1 MTRRTTRSTLFPYTT
16 LFRSKLY
23 WDFIELFQIDF
34 KNISMENLLKYIGW
48 LQGKSTINK
57 TMRQPKTVNYNV
69 MAVFGFYNYLER
81 FYSDI
86 LESQLDFYS
95 NSNKKHSYKSF
106 LEHTK
111 TSVKY
116 KLNAIKL
123 KETKRPYKKL
133 SEEQLNQIF
142 QSKLNIRNMLLVSV
156 LYESGIRISEAL
168 NIKLEDIDLS
178 DKKVVITKSKTS
190 SGEN

>member
-1 MTRRTTRSTLFPYTT
+1 
-16 LFRSKLY
+16 
-23 WDFIELFQIDF
+23 
-34 KNISMENLLKYIGW
+34 
-48 LQGKSTINK
+48 
-57 TMRQPKTVNYNV
+57 YNV

-81 FYSDI
+81 FHSDI

-133 SEEQLNQIF
+133 SEEQLNKIF
-142 QSKLNIRNMLLVSV
+142 KSKLNIRNMILVSNI
-156 LYESGIRISEAL
+156 YESVIRNSLAIRL
-168 NIKLEDIDLS
+168 
-178 DKKVVITKSKTS
+178 
-190 SGEN
+190 

>member
-1 MTRRTTRSTLFPYTT
+1 
-16 LFRSKLY
+16 
-23 WDFIELFQIDF
+23 
-34 KNISMENLLKYIGW
+34 
-48 LQGKSTINK
+48 
-57 TMRQPKTVNYNV
+57 
-69 MAVFGFYNYLER
+69 
-81 FYSDI
+81 
-86 LESQLDFYS
+86 FYS

-133 SEEQLNQIF
+133 SEEQLNKIF

-168 NIKLEDIDLS
+168 NIKFKDIELS
-178 DKKVVITKSKTS
+178 DKIIVITKTKTS
-190 SGEN
+190 SGENRLYFLSAIYLHYLYVYIILII

>member
-1 MTRRTTRSTLFPYTT
+1 YLLISNKGEPFLYPNKYLKFLKTINMANNTIKSYAYRL
-16 LFRSKLY
+16 KLY

-34 KNISMENLLKYIGW
+34 KNISIENLLKYIGW

-57 TMRQPKTVNYNV
+57 TMRQPKTVNYKYI
-69 MAVFGFYNYLER
+69 AVFCIYNYLEMLHK
-81 FYSDI
+81 DI

-95 NSNKKHSYKSF
+95 NTNKKHSYKSF

-111 TSVKY
+111 TSIKY

-133 SEEQLNQIF
+133 S
-142 QSKLNIRNMLLVSV
+142 
-156 LYESGIRISEAL
+156 
-168 NIKLEDIDLS
+168 
-178 DKKVVITKSKTS
+178 
-190 SGEN
+190 